1 MSQTRLTLKFRSMLW
16 RYHGPGAWHFITL
29 PARHA
34 KAIKLSSQATRR
46 GWGSLRVVATIGQ
59 TIWKTSI
66 FPDRKSNSYVLPVKA
81 DIRNKEDIEDGDM
94 VMLTLEVTL

>member
-1 MSQTRLTLKFRSMLW
+1 M
-16 RYHGPGAWHFITL
+16 
-29 PARHA
+29 
-34 KAIKLSSQATRR
+34 
-46 GWGSLRVVATIGQ
+46 RVVATIGQ